1 MKSLITLTITILN
14 IAVFGQ
20 IILTKDN
27 KSLGEKSVFIS
38 SCLEGFEKQ
47 TVNLN
52 GIEVKTNSYCSCV
65 CDNII
70 PQLTS
75 DEIITAMKED
85 DLKSLFFKD
94 GNLEILMNCVEDNM
108 KINDDYQFNNDN
120 QTELSR
126 ELQIKSCIN
135 EVMNNKDDFQWTH
148 GQAEVYCSCA
158 MDKLYSEGY
167 TYKDLQQIE
176 NEDSKTFNEI
186 VVPCISLVINTN
198 NQLNE
203 ELNYTNEYDKKDIIG
218 ENSSSKVKLID
229 YLGLGY
235 KIKLEIDGVIKYFLF
250 DTGASDLVINR
261 EFEREL
267 LINGTLNKDSYLGK
281 DIYLLANN
289 EEVSAD
295 IAIIDKIK
303 IGDYT
308 VNNVYVA
315 IIEKGSLLCGNG
327 LLDKFKSWE
336 FKKDISSLILF
347 K

>member
-1 MKSLITLTITILN
+1 MRLLITLTVTILK
-14 IAVFGQ
+14 IAIVGQ
-20 IILTKDN
+20 TIMTKDN
-27 KSLGEKSVFIS
+27 KSLGEKSAFIS

-52 GIEVKTNSYCSCV
+52 GIEVKTYSYCSCV

-75 DEIITAMKED
+75 DEIIKAMKED

-94 GNLEILMNCVEDNM
+94 GNLEILMNCVEANM
-108 KINDDYQFNNDN
+108 KINDDYQFNSDN

-135 EVMNNKDDFQWTH
+135 EVMSNKDDFKWTQA
-148 GQAEVYCSCA
+148 QAEVYCSCA

-186 VVPCISLVINTN
+186 VVPCISQVINSS

-203 ELNYTNEYDKKDIIG
+203 ELNYVNKYDKKDIIG
-218 ENSSSKVKLID
+218 EVSFSKVKLID

-235 KIKLEIDGVIKYFLF
+235 KIKLDIDGVIKYFLF

-267 LINGTLNKDSYLGK
+267 LINGSLNKDSYLGK
-281 DIYLLANN
+281 DIYLMANN

-315 IIEKGSLLCGNG
+315 IIDKGSLLCGKG
-327 LLDKFKSWE
+327 LFDKFKSWE
-336 FKKDISSLILF
+336 FKKDISTLILF